1 MRINKTLTKTT
12 LFCIF
17 TVILSSAKSN
27 AEEIHLKN
35 FQEKYEVIWSP
46 IKSLGRQAIFK
57 AKSDAT
63 IEILDV
69 SGKFFVILEI
79 ENVSCPKN
87 PQITLRVVKQI
98 ERYLKGSRVYCGAK
112 KTTFNKKNY
121 QRFGD
126 CKKIANNGLTLS
138 QALIK
143 GNLCRAVERKPKLPR
158 KSI

>member
-87 PQITLRVVKQI
+87 PQITLAISIAEDLENILFEARV
-98 ERYLKGSRVYCGAK
+98 
-112 KTTFNKKNY
+112 
-121 QRFGD
+121 
-126 CKKIANNGLTLS
+126 
-138 QALIK
+138 
-143 GNLCRAVERKPKLPR
+143 
-158 KSI
+158 

>member
-1 MRINKTLTKTT
+1 MLINKIIITLYCVT
-12 LFCIF
+12 
-17 TVILSSAKSN
+17 TVILTSGKSN

-35 FQEKYEVIWSP
+35 FQERYEVIWSP
-46 IKSLGRQAIFK
+46 IKNLGRQAVFK

-87 PQITLRVVKQI
+87 SQITSQVVQQI
-98 ERYLKGSRVYCGAK
+98 ERYLKGNRVYCGAQN
-112 KTTFNKKNY
+112 TSFNNPKN
-121 QRFGD
+121 QRIGD

-143 GNLCRAVERKPKLPR
+143 GNLCNTIERTSKKPG